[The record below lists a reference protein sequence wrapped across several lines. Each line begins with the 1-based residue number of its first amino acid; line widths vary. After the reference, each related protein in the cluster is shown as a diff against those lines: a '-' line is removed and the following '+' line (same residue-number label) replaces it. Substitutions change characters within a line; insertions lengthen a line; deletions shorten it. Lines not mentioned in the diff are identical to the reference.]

1 MLRISFSLCLFIL
14 SFSLQ
19 AQTKTYSLKDCI
31 ELALSQNIQVKQAKV
46 GLLQA
51 ESQAKTE
58 KLSFLPTANASGSHA
73 YNFGRSIDRFSN
85 EFVTSTV
92 RNNYFSLNTNFMVYN
107 GLQKQNTLKARKH
120 NVVAAEKG
128 LENAQNQIAMQVA
141 DLFLRYMLSQENVGI
156 AENQKKQSN
165 EQLKRVDKLFA
176 AGSIDQGQVLN
187 IKAQIAND
195 EMNIVTAQNN
205 LETSKLSLKLLMFLE
220 PEEEFELEFND
231 SLDAAPALTSD
242 VQAIY
247 NAAVAA
253 MPQIAQAEAQLKVSE
268 MSYKTSLGARA
279 PNVSAY
285 ANMSSVFSGNAK
297 EVTGVT
303 LAGTRP
309 VGTVDATGDVV
320 STPDFAFQTKT
331 IGFGDQ
337 LQNNFGQSVG
347 LQVSIPIFNGNQVN
361 NAILNGRTN
370 FEMNKLN
377 LASAKQQLKNDISLA
392 VNNSNLAYKKFNA
405 AQTNLAAQK
414 LSKDFAEKRYVA
426 GTLNYF
432 DYNNARNL
440 YINAISN
447 LQSAKY
453 EFLFRKMVVEFY
465 RDNVWKL

>member
-1 MLRISFSLCLFIL
+1 MLRIPISLCLIACAL
-14 SFSLQ
+14 SLQ
-19 AQTKTYSLKDCI
+19 AQIRTYSLKDCI

-46 GLLQA
+46 SLLQA

-58 KLSFLPTANASGSHA
+58 KLSFLPTANVSGSHA

-107 GLQKQNTLKARKH
+107 GLQKQNTLKARNN
-120 NVVAAEKG
+120 NVIAAEKG
-128 LENAQNQIAMQVA
+128 LEATQNQIAMQVA

-156 AENQKKQSN
+156 AETQKKQSN
-165 EQLKRVDKLFA
+165 EQLIRINKLFE
-176 AGSIDQGQVLN
+176 AGSIDKGQVLN
-187 IKAQIAND
+187 IKAQITND
-195 EMNIVTAQNN
+195 ELNIVTAQNN
-205 LETSKLSLKLLMFLE
+205 LASSKLSLKQLMFLE
-220 PEEEFELEFND
+220 PEEDFNLEFND
-231 SLDAAPALTSD
+231 SLDSAPALTSD

-247 NAAVAA
+247 NAAVSS

-268 MSYKTSLGARA
+268 LNYKTSLGARA
-279 PNVSAY
+279 PSVSAY
-285 ANMSSVFSGNAK
+285 ANMSSVFSGNAQ
-297 EVTGVT
+297 EVTNTTLSGSRPIGVVD
-303 LAGTRP
+303 GTGQP
-309 VGTVDATGDVV
+309 VSAPVFSFETE
-320 STPDFAFQTKT
+320 T

-347 LQVSIPIFNGNQVN
+347 LQINIPIFNGNQVN
-361 NAILNGRTN
+361 NAILAGRTN
-370 FEMNKLN
+370 FEMNKLS

-392 VNNSNLAYKKFNA
+392 VNNSNLAYNKYKA
-405 AQTNLAAQK
+405 ALSSLEAQK

-426 GTLNYF
+426 GTMNYF

-465 RDNVWKL
+465 RDNIWKL

>member
-1 MLRISFSLCLFIL
+1 
-14 SFSLQ
+14 
-19 AQTKTYSLKDCI
+19 
-31 ELALSQNIQVKQAKV
+31 
-46 GLLQA
+46 
-51 ESQAKTE
+51 
-58 KLSFLPTANASGSHA
+58 
-73 YNFGRSIDRFSN
+73 
-85 EFVTSTV
+85 
-92 RNNYFSLNTNFMVYN
+92 
-107 GLQKQNTLKARKH
+107 
-120 NVVAAEKG
+120 
-128 LENAQNQIAMQVA
+128 
-141 DLFLRYMLSQENVGI
+141 
-156 AENQKKQSN
+156 
-165 EQLKRVDKLFA
+165 
-176 AGSIDQGQVLN
+176 
-187 IKAQIAND
+187 
-195 EMNIVTAQNN
+195 
-205 LETSKLSLKLLMFLE
+205 
-220 PEEEFELEFND
+220 
-231 SLDAAPALTSD
+231 
-242 VQAIY
+242 
-247 NAAVAA
+247 
-253 MPQIAQAEAQLKVSE
+253 
-268 MSYKTSLGARA
+268 
-279 PNVSAY
+279 
-285 ANMSSVFSGNAK
+285 
-297 EVTGVT
+297 
-303 LAGTRP
+303 
-309 VGTVDATGDVV
+309 VDATGDVV

>member
-320 STPDFAFQTKT
+320 STPDFAFQNKDHW
-331 IGFGDQ
+331 FWR
-337 LQNNFGQSVG
+337 
-347 LQVSIPIFNGNQVN
+347 SI
-361 NAILNGRTN
+361 
-370 FEMNKLN
+370 
-377 LASAKQQLKNDISLA
+377 AKQFWSIRWTS
-392 VNNSNLAYKKFNA
+392 
-405 AQTNLAAQK
+405 
-414 LSKDFAEKRYVA
+414 
-426 GTLNYF
+426 G
-432 DYNNARNL
+432 
-440 YINAISN
+440 
-447 LQSAKY
+447 
-453 EFLFRKMVVEFY
+453 
-465 RDNVWKL
+465 